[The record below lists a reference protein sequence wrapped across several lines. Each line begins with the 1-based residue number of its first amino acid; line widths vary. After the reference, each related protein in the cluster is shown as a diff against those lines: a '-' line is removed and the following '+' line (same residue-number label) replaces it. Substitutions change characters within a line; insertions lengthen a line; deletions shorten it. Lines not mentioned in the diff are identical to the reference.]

1 MENERTK
8 TNMSTG
14 AVCPNPAS
22 KAKKHRADQMGQG
35 KTTTIIS
42 LIQQLPKEYKVVLLK
57 NEYGDVEGEAKTN
70 FSLKKHAAG

>member
-1 MENERTK
+1 
-8 TNMSTG
+8 
-14 AVCPNPAS
+14 
-22 KAKKHRADQMGQG
+22 MGQG